1 MVSFP
6 RPDNA
11 APNVVQ
17 KFKQLLQ
24 WEKFPEDLSVLLNDT
39 VYYRLSAMR
48 LATQYIAFLDVEFTD
63 GFGLWHRALALPGRG
78 HKIVQIQTDPWS
90 HNGHQIIRPTVWTSV
105 SLILPFITSP
115 Y

>member
-1 MVSFP
+1 MLARAVITLSEKKTKLYMESFP

-63 GFGLWHRALALPGRG
+63 GFDL
-78 HKIVQIQTDPWS
+78 
-90 HNGHQIIRPTVWTSV
+90 
-105 SLILPFITSP
+105 
-115 Y
+115 